1 VTGVQTCALP
11 IYHEIGLGGRAGRRE
26 PVPDQGGDDLVGVD
40 GVLGT
45 AEGLDPEALLVARS
59 AEVRRSHDRPRVPLA
74 MSTPSV
80 WCPACGAEYTVGS
93 RYCNECR
100 VELVVE
106 PPAFVDGG
114 SALDD
119 DDGDEAGDAT
129 DLVELGEF
137 PRLHAQIL
145 RRRLETAG
153 LSVMV
158 EWSGPGGSALG
169 TILVPDSQ
177 AEFAEAVINE
187 IEVDDEVPD
196 SSPEAYIARIEEHLG
211 AVGALLDE
219 LRTRLEQA
227 EPEP

>member
-1 VTGVQTCALP
+1 
-11 IYHEIGLGGRAGRRE
+11 
-26 PVPDQGGDDLVGVD
+26 
-40 GVLGT
+40 
-45 AEGLDPEALLVARS
+45 
-59 AEVRRSHDRPRVPLA
+59 

-106 PPAFVDGG
+106 PPATADNDAGL
-114 SALDD
+114 A
-119 DDGDEAGDAT
+119 DDGEAADAT
-129 DLVELGEF
+129 DLVELGEY

-158 EWSGPGGSALG
+158 EWSGPGGSAMG
-169 TILVPDSQ
+169 TILVPDAQ

-187 IEVDDEVPD
+187 IDVDDEVPD

-211 AVGALLDE
+211 VVGALLEE
-219 LRTRLEQA
+219 LRTRLDQPDA
-227 EPEP
+227 GG

>member
-1 VTGVQTCALP
+1 
-11 IYHEIGLGGRAGRRE
+11 
-26 PVPDQGGDDLVGVD
+26 
-40 GVLGT
+40 
-45 AEGLDPEALLVARS
+45 
-59 AEVRRSHDRPRVPLA
+59 

-80 WCPACGAEYTVGS
+80 WCPACGAEYTAGS

-106 PPAFVDGG
+106 PPTGNGEND
-114 SALDD
+114 
-119 DDGDEAGDAT
+119 DEAGDAT

-219 LRTRLEQA
+219 LRTRLDQ
-227 EPEP
+227 PEAND

>member
-1 VTGVQTCALP
+1 MS
-11 IYHEIGLGGRAGRRE
+11 
-26 PVPDQGGDDLVGVD
+26 
-40 GVLGT
+40 
-45 AEGLDPEALLVARS
+45 S
-59 AEVRRSHDRPRVPLA
+59 AA
-74 MSTPSV
+74 PSL
-80 WCPACGAEYTVGS
+80 WCPACGAEYTAGS
-93 RYCNECR
+93 RYCNACR
-100 VELVVE
+100 VELVAE
-106 PPAFVDGG
+106 APPTADG
-114 SALDD
+114 
-119 DDGDEAGDAT
+119 EEGDAT

-169 TILVPDSQ
+169 TILVPESQ

-196 SSPEAYIARIEEHLG
+196 SSPEAYISRIEEHLS

-219 LRTRLEQA
+219 LRTRLDQTP
-227 EPEP
+227 PEE

>member
-1 VTGVQTCALP
+1 
-11 IYHEIGLGGRAGRRE
+11 
-26 PVPDQGGDDLVGVD
+26 
-40 GVLGT
+40 
-45 AEGLDPEALLVARS
+45 
-59 AEVRRSHDRPRVPLA
+59 

-80 WCPACGAEYTVGS
+80 WCPACGAEYTAGS

-106 PPAFVDGG
+106 PPTGNGEND
-114 SALDD
+114 
-119 DDGDEAGDAT
+119 DEAGDAT

-187 IEVDDEVPD
+187 IEVDDEVPTARPRPT
-196 SSPEAYIARIEEHLG
+196 SPASRNTSVPSAPCSTSCAPGSINQRQTTKKSKSCCANVTTG
-211 AVGALLDE
+211 GV
-219 LRTRLEQA
+219 TS
-227 EPEP
+227 

>member
-1 VTGVQTCALP
+1 
-11 IYHEIGLGGRAGRRE
+11 
-26 PVPDQGGDDLVGVD
+26 
-40 GVLGT
+40 
-45 AEGLDPEALLVARS
+45 
-59 AEVRRSHDRPRVPLA
+59 

-80 WCPACGAEYTVGS
+80 WCPACGAEYTAGS

-106 PPAFVDGG
+106 PPAANGDN
-114 SALDD
+114 
-119 DDGDEAGDAT
+119 GDEGDAT

-196 SSPEAYIARIEEHLG
+196 SSPDAYIARIEEHLS

-219 LRTRLEQA
+219 LRTRLDQTPPDSEA
-227 EPEP
+227 

>member
-1 VTGVQTCALP
+1 
-11 IYHEIGLGGRAGRRE
+11 
-26 PVPDQGGDDLVGVD
+26 
-40 GVLGT
+40 
-45 AEGLDPEALLVARS
+45 
-59 AEVRRSHDRPRVPLA
+59 
-74 MSTPSV
+74 MSTPTV
-80 WCPACGAEYTVGS
+80 WGPACGAEYTIGS

-106 PPAFVDGG
+106 PPAANGDT
-114 SALDD
+114 DD
-119 DDGDEAGDAT
+119 DVADAT

-177 AEFAEAVINE
+177 AEFAEAVVNE
-187 IEVDDEVPD
+187 IDVDDEVPD

-211 AVGALLDE
+211 VVGALLDE
-219 LRTRLEQA
+219 LRTRLEQPGA
-227 EPEP
+227 DT

>member
-1 VTGVQTCALP
+1 MS
-11 IYHEIGLGGRAGRRE
+11 
-26 PVPDQGGDDLVGVD
+26 
-40 GVLGT
+40 
-45 AEGLDPEALLVARS
+45 S
-59 AEVRRSHDRPRVPLA
+59 A
-74 MSTPSV
+74 PSV

-93 RYCNECR
+93 RYCNDCR

-106 PPAFVDGG
+106 PPPDANGDN
-114 SALDD
+114 DMTD
-119 DDGDEAGDAT
+119 DDGVDAT

-158 EWSGPGGSALG
+158 EWTGPGGSALG

-187 IEVDDEVPD
+187 IEIDDEVPD
-196 SSPEAYIARIEEHLG
+196 SSPEAYIARIEEHLSV
-211 AVGALLDE
+211 VGALLDE
-219 LRTRLEQA
+219 LRTRLDQTHVDE
-227 EPEP
+227 

>member
-1 VTGVQTCALP
+1 
-11 IYHEIGLGGRAGRRE
+11 
-26 PVPDQGGDDLVGVD
+26 
-40 GVLGT
+40 
-45 AEGLDPEALLVARS
+45 
-59 AEVRRSHDRPRVPLA
+59 
-74 MSTPSV
+74 MSQAPAV
-80 WCPACGAEYTVGS
+80 WCPACGAEYTIGS
-93 RYCNECR
+93 RYCNDCR

-106 PPAFVDGG
+106 PPPGAAGG
-114 SALDD
+114 PDMTDD
-119 DDGDEAGDAT
+119 DNDDDVTDAT

-158 EWSGPGGSALG
+158 EWSGPGASALG

-187 IEVDDEVPD
+187 IDVDDEVPD

-211 AVGALLDE
+211 VVGALLDE
-219 LRTRLEQA
+219 LRTRLDQTPTGGE
-227 EPEP
+227 

>member
-1 VTGVQTCALP
+1 MS
-11 IYHEIGLGGRAGRRE
+11 
-26 PVPDQGGDDLVGVD
+26 
-40 GVLGT
+40 
-45 AEGLDPEALLVARS
+45 S
-59 AEVRRSHDRPRVPLA
+59 A
-74 MSTPSV
+74 PSV
-80 WCPACGAEYTVGS
+80 WCPACGAEYTIGS
-93 RYCNECR
+93 RYCNDCR

-106 PPAFVDGG
+106 PPAADGG
-114 SALDD
+114 SGMT
-119 DDGDEAGDAT
+119 DDGEEALDAT

-158 EWSGPGGSALG
+158 EWTGPGGSALG

-177 AEFAEAVINE
+177 AQFAEAVINE

-196 SSPEAYIARIEEHLG
+196 SSPEAYISRIEEHLS

-219 LRTRLEQA
+219 LRTRLDQ
-227 EPEP
+227 PPSDT

>member
-1 VTGVQTCALP
+1 
-11 IYHEIGLGGRAGRRE
+11 
-26 PVPDQGGDDLVGVD
+26 
-40 GVLGT
+40 
-45 AEGLDPEALLVARS
+45 
-59 AEVRRSHDRPRVPLA
+59 

-80 WCPACGAEYTVGS
+80 WCPACGAEYTAGS

-106 PPAFVDGG
+106 PPAANADN
-114 SALDD
+114 DD
-119 DDGDEAGDAT
+119 EGDAT

-169 TILVPDSQ
+169 TILVPDAQ

-196 SSPEAYIARIEEHLG
+196 SSPDAYIARIEEHLS

-219 LRTRLEQA
+219 LRTRLDQPGSES
-227 EPEP
+227 

>member
-1 VTGVQTCALP
+1 
-11 IYHEIGLGGRAGRRE
+11 
-26 PVPDQGGDDLVGVD
+26 
-40 GVLGT
+40 
-45 AEGLDPEALLVARS
+45 
-59 AEVRRSHDRPRVPLA
+59 
-74 MSTPSV
+74 MSQAPSV
-80 WCPACGAEYTVGS
+80 WCPACGAEYTIGS
-93 RYCNECR
+93 RYCNDCR

-106 PPAFVDGG
+106 PPPGVGLDGEG
-114 SALDD
+114 T
-119 DDGDEAGDAT
+119 DDGDDGADAT

-158 EWSGPGGSALG
+158 EWTGPGGSALG

-196 SSPEAYIARIEEHLG
+196 SSPEAYIARIEEHLSV
-211 AVGALLDE
+211 VGALLDE
-219 LRTRLEQA
+219 LRTRLDQSA
-227 EPEP
+227 ADG

>member
-1 VTGVQTCALP
+1 
-11 IYHEIGLGGRAGRRE
+11 
-26 PVPDQGGDDLVGVD
+26 
-40 GVLGT
+40 
-45 AEGLDPEALLVARS
+45 
-59 AEVRRSHDRPRVPLA
+59 

-80 WCPACGAEYTVGS
+80 WCPACGAEYTAGS

-106 PPAFVDGG
+106 PPASGDGEP
-114 SALDD
+114 DD
-119 DDGDEAGDAT
+119 DGDAT

-187 IEVDDEVPD
+187 IDVDDEVPD
-196 SSPEAYIARIEEHLG
+196 SSPEAYLARIEEHLG
-211 AVGALLDE
+211 VVGALLDE
-219 LRTRLEQA
+219 LRTRLDQ
-227 EPEP
+227 PEANS

>member
-1 VTGVQTCALP
+1 
-11 IYHEIGLGGRAGRRE
+11 
-26 PVPDQGGDDLVGVD
+26 
-40 GVLGT
+40 
-45 AEGLDPEALLVARS
+45 
-59 AEVRRSHDRPRVPLA
+59 

-80 WCPACGAEYTVGS
+80 WCPACGAEYTAGS

-106 PPAFVDGG
+106 PPRGEGDIGG
-114 SALDD
+114 
-119 DDGDEAGDAT
+119 DGDENGDAT
-129 DLVELGEF
+129 DLVEVGEF
-137 PRLHAQIL
+137 SRLHAQIL

-196 SSPEAYIARIEEHLG
+196 SSPEAYIARIEEHLS

-219 LRTRLEQA
+219 LRTRLDQ
-227 EPEP
+227 PEANG

>member
-1 VTGVQTCALP
+1 
-11 IYHEIGLGGRAGRRE
+11 
-26 PVPDQGGDDLVGVD
+26 
-40 GVLGT
+40 
-45 AEGLDPEALLVARS
+45 
-59 AEVRRSHDRPRVPLA
+59 

-80 WCPACGAEYTVGS
+80 WCPACGAEYTAGS

-106 PPAFVDGG
+106 PPAANGDN
-114 SALDD
+114 DD
-119 DDGDEAGDAT
+119 EGDAT

-196 SSPEAYIARIEEHLG
+196 SSPDAYIARIEEHLS

-219 LRTRLEQA
+219 LRTRLDQPAGES
-227 EPEP
+227 

>member
-1 VTGVQTCALP
+1 
-11 IYHEIGLGGRAGRRE
+11 
-26 PVPDQGGDDLVGVD
+26 
-40 GVLGT
+40 
-45 AEGLDPEALLVARS
+45 
-59 AEVRRSHDRPRVPLA
+59 

-80 WCPACGAEYTVGS
+80 WCPACGAEYTAGS

-106 PPAFVDGG
+106 PPP
-114 SALDD
+114 SANG

-187 IEVDDEVPD
+187 IDVDDEVPD
-196 SSPEAYIARIEEHLG
+196 SSPEAYIARIEEHLSV
-211 AVGALLDE
+211 VGALLDE
-219 LRTRLEQA
+219 LRTRLDQTSSES
-227 EPEP
+227 

>member
-1 VTGVQTCALP
+1 MSQA
-11 IYHEIGLGGRAGRRE
+11 
-26 PVPDQGGDDLVGVD
+26 
-40 GVLGT
+40 
-45 AEGLDPEALLVARS
+45 S
-59 AEVRRSHDRPRVPLA
+59 A
-74 MSTPSV
+74 V
-80 WCPACGAEYTVGS
+80 WCPACGAEYTIGS
-93 RYCNECR
+93 RYCTECR

-106 PPAFVDGG
+106 PPEGAGETGPESDEDG
-114 SALDD
+114 A
-119 DDGDEAGDAT
+119 DAT

-169 TILVPDSQ
+169 TILVPDAQ

-187 IEVDDEVPD
+187 IDVDDEVPD

-211 AVGALLDE
+211 VVGALLDE
-219 LRTRLEQA
+219 LRTRLEQKTA
-227 EPEP
+227 GDGEG

>member
-1 VTGVQTCALP
+1 
-11 IYHEIGLGGRAGRRE
+11 
-26 PVPDQGGDDLVGVD
+26 
-40 GVLGT
+40 
-45 AEGLDPEALLVARS
+45 
-59 AEVRRSHDRPRVPLA
+59 

-80 WCPACGAEYTVGS
+80 WCPACGAEYTAGS

-106 PPAFVDGG
+106 PLAANGKN
-114 SALDD
+114 DD
-119 DDGDEAGDAT
+119 ESGDAT

-137 PRLHAQIL
+137 PRLAAQIL

-158 EWSGPGGSALG
+158 EWSGPGGSAIG

-211 AVGALLDE
+211 AVGALLEE
-219 LRTRLEQA
+219 LRTRLEQ
-227 EPEP
+227 PEGES

>member
-1 VTGVQTCALP
+1 
-11 IYHEIGLGGRAGRRE
+11 
-26 PVPDQGGDDLVGVD
+26 
-40 GVLGT
+40 
-45 AEGLDPEALLVARS
+45 
-59 AEVRRSHDRPRVPLA
+59 

-80 WCPACGAEYTVGS
+80 WCPACGAEYTAGS

-106 PPAFVDGG
+106 PPA
-114 SALDD
+114 A
-119 DDGDEAGDAT
+119 DGDNNDEGDAT
-129 DLVELGEF
+129 DLVELGEY

-187 IEVDDEVPD
+187 IDVDDEVPD

-211 AVGALLDE
+211 VVGALLDE
-219 LRTRLEQA
+219 LRTRLEQPDA
-227 EPEP
+227 AM

>member
-1 VTGVQTCALP
+1 
-11 IYHEIGLGGRAGRRE
+11 
-26 PVPDQGGDDLVGVD
+26 
-40 GVLGT
+40 
-45 AEGLDPEALLVARS
+45 
-59 AEVRRSHDRPRVPLA
+59 

>member
-1 VTGVQTCALP
+1 M
-11 IYHEIGLGGRAGRRE
+11 
-26 PVPDQGGDDLVGVD
+26 
-40 GVLGT
+40 
-45 AEGLDPEALLVARS
+45 S
-59 AEVRRSHDRPRVPLA
+59 A
-74 MSTPSV
+74 PSV

-93 RYCNECR
+93 RYCNDCR

-106 PPAFVDGG
+106 PPASANGG
-114 SALDD
+114 SDFSD
-119 DDGDEAGDAT
+119 NGDEAGDAT

-137 PRLHAQIL
+137 SRLHAQIL

-196 SSPEAYIARIEEHLG
+196 SSPEAYIARIEEHLS

-219 LRTRLEQA
+219 LRTRLDQA
-227 EPEP
+227 PPDSEG